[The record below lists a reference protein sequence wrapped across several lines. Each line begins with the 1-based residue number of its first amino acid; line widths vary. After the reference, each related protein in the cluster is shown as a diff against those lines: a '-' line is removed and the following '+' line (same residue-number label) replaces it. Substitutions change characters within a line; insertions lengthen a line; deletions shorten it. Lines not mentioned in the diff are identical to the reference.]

1 MVETWTTAALT
12 TMWTVE
18 AQLERLLR
26 GTILATGLE
35 TMSVILGKE
44 CCSIL
49 SRFLRHCPRLNLKVL
64 DYFFGGGDFKTA

>member
-35 TMSVILGKE
+35 TVCDTWQRVLQHSVQ
-44 CCSIL
+44 
-49 SRFLRHCPRLNLKVL
+49 V
-64 DYFFGGGDFKTA
+64 FKTLPKAEFKSSGLFLWRRRF